1 MKNVRLYFKKTGDAR
16 FISHLDT
23 VRFITRLIRRAGLPV
38 WYTEGFNP
46 HLYITFALPLSLGFE
61 SEYELA
67 DIRLNDDN
75 FPLSDICEKLNQN
88 STPSFIFLR
97 AEEPKSKLS
106 DLCFAD
112 FSVWF
117 EDRNLVLPLK
127 KFLSSE
133 EITVEKKTKKGDIKS
148 VDIKPDIKRFSVSE
162 EDGTALNITLPAGP
176 NKNINPELLINKFLS
191 DTGIDCYYKITRKA
205 LLDSTLSLLK

>member
-23 VRFITRLIRRAGLPV
+23 VRFITRLIRRAGIPV

-61 SEYELA
+61 SEYEIA
-67 DIRLNDDN
+67 DIRLVDDSL
-75 FPLSDICEKLNQN
+75 PLSSVCKKLNEN
-88 STPSFIFLR
+88 STPSFLFFR
-97 AEEPKSKLS
+97 AEEPIHKLT

-117 EDRNLVLPLK
+117 EDKNLVSPLTE
-127 KFLSSE
+127 FLLSE
-133 EITVEKKTKKGDIKS
+133 EITVEKKTKKGEFKS
-148 VDIKPDIKRFSVSE
+148 VDIKPDIKRFSVSA
-162 EDGTALNITLPAGP
+162 EDGTVLYITLPAGP

-191 DTGIDCYYKITRKA
+191 DRGIDCYYKIIRNA
-205 LLDSTLSLLK
+205 LLDYNLFLLK